1 MIGNK
6 IANIITKLIEK
17 YLDKVYISRR
27 KAENY
32 WWSKINIVV

>member
-17 YLDKVYISRR
+17 YLDKDVYLQKKGR
-27 KAENY
+27 KLLM
-32 WWSKINIVV
+32 I